1 MEVAYAM
8 KKALVSLAL
17 TLSLAV
23 PVVYAARSADD
34 AGTVPFDA
42 RELAPARDIAAL
54 AGLEHEG
61 GYRTLVV
68 GAAVPGTQSAQCTAR
83 LLNAKA
89 GLLEVASFS
98 VEAGSSAQIDFA
110 DRIGT
115 RVAAGAQ
122 VSCDQPFYSFG
133 AAAGTD
139 EKKVTWAEAFGPNG
153 PCDFTVSA
161 TEIEPGV
168 FLAGKEGTVHS
179 AVKGKEKGI
188 VCIQIPRDINATRMV
203 LEWDVNP
210 GPWNPKKVSGNHN
223 LMFLHRGRFRS
234 NTVSNVNAFGPGK
247 AFVKMAQN
255 VEMAKLTNTNTKLGI
270 LLQQNTEYHFRY
282 TFDAATKKV
291 TLELFQGG
299 ALLKTNTMNTA
310 PKIKFLTVTKAGLS
324 PKGALFSEFGH
335 YKGQHLPEM
344 DSPGW
349 RYSNLRVE
357 LRAK

>member
-1 MEVAYAM
+1 M

-17 TLSLAV
+17 LLSLAV
-23 PVVYAARSADD
+23 FPLVFAARSDD
-34 AGTVPFDA
+34 GGTLPFDN

-68 GAAVPGTQSAQCTAR
+68 GAAVPGLRSAQCSVR
-83 LLNAKA
+83 LLDARA
-89 GLLEVASFS
+89 GLLEEDRFT
-98 VEAGSSAQIDFA
+98 VEAGSTGQIDFA
-110 DRIGT
+110 SRIGD

-122 VSCDQPFYSFG
+122 VSCDQPFYSYG
-133 AAAGTD
+133 AAAGTG

-153 PCDFTVSA
+153 NCDFTVSA
-161 TEIEPGV
+161 TEVEPGI
-168 FLAGKEGTVHS
+168 FLAGQEGTVHN
-179 AVKGKEKGI
+179 AARGHEKGI
-188 VCIQIPRDINATRMV
+188 VCIHVPRDMNVHKLV

-210 GPWNPKKVSGNHN
+210 GPWNSRKVSGNHG

-255 VEMAKLTNTNTKLGI
+255 IEMAKLTNTNQKMGV
-270 LLQQNTEYHFRY
+270 LLQQNTQYHFRY

-291 TLELFQGG
+291 TLELFLNGE
-299 ALLKTNTMNTA
+299 LLKTTTMNTA
-310 PKIKFLTVTKAGLS
+310 PKIKALIVTKAGLS
-324 PKGALFSEFGH
+324 PKGAMFSEFGH
-335 YKGQHLPEM
+335 HRGQHLPEM

-349 RYSNLRVE
+349 RYANLRVE
-357 LRAK
+357 LRTASAN

>member
-1 MEVAYAM
+1 M
-8 KKALVSLAL
+8 KKVLVPLAL
-17 TLSLAV
+17 LLSLSV
-23 PVVYAARSADD
+23 TFVFGARSKDD
-34 AGTVPFDA
+34 GTVPFDA

-68 GAAVPGTQSAQCTAR
+68 GAAVPGNRSAECSAR
-83 LLNAKA
+83 LLDA
-89 GLLEVASFS
+89 GNNLLEEARFT
-98 VEAGSSAQIDFA
+98 VEAGSSAQVDFA

-115 RVAAGAQ
+115 RVAVGAQ
-122 VSCDQPFYSFG
+122 VSCNQPFYSYG
-133 AAAGTD
+133 AGAGTD
-139 EKKVTWAEAFGPNG
+139 EKKVTWAESFGPNG
-153 PCDFTVSA
+153 NCDFTTTMV
-161 TEIEPGV
+161 EVEPNLFV
-168 FLAGKEGTVHS
+168 AGQSGTVHN
-179 AVKGKEKGI
+179 AAKGHEKGI
-188 VCIQIPRDINATRMV
+188 VCLHVPRDINATRMV

-247 AFVKMAQN
+247 NFVKMAQN
-255 VEMAKLTNTNTKLGI
+255 IEMAKLTNTNTKLGL
-270 LLQQNTEYHFRY
+270 LLQKGVEYHFRY
-282 TFDAATKKV
+282 TFDAASKKV
-291 TLELFQGG
+291 TLELFQNGE
-299 ALLKTNTMNTA
+299 LLKTSTMSTA

-335 YKGQHLPEM
+335 HKGQHLPEM

-357 LRAK
+357 LRDK